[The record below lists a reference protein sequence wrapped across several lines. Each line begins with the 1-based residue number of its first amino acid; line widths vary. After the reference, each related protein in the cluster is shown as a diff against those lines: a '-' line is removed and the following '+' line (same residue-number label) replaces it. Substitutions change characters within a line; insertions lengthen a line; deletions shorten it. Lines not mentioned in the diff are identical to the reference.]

1 MIRIVVLSYMAG
13 ATTANG
19 VDASKKQFLS
29 CPNGCGKM
37 FPKQKHLRGHL
48 EKGCDGPQDCEILG
62 CSYVVVRGGN
72 TIECVLKGVLIS
84 SILQKDVFNYM
95 QTHLRTNHLQY
106 FTKKQEDQKRFD
118 RAKAAL
124 PSVAVELWRRS
135 RLASMFKLSAN
146 GGVKSKL
153 RCGFASNAVT
163 RKRNDTL

>member
-1 MIRIVVLSYMAG
+1 MIRIVVPSYTAG

-48 EKGCDGPQDCEILG
+48 EKGCDGPQDCEVLG
-62 CSYVVVRGGN
+62 CSYVDVRNGN
-72 TIECVLKGVLIS
+72 IIGCVLKGVLIS
-84 SILQKDVFNYM
+84 SILPKDVSNYM
-95 QTHLRTNHLQY
+95 QTHLKTNRSQY
-106 FTKKQEDQKRFD
+106 FTKKQDDQKLFD

-135 RLASMFKLSAN
+135 RLASKFKLSAN
-146 GGVKSKL
+146 GE
-153 RCGFASNAVT
+153 SNPNRDVVLLQMPS
-163 RKRNDTL
+163 REK